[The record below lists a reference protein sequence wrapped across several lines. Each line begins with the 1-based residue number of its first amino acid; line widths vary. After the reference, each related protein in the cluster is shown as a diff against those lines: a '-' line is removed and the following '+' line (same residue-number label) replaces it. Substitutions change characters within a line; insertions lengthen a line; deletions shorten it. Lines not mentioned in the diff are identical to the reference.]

1 MNKKIDSNLRGR
13 CIAEFLGTGLI
24 IFFITGSC
32 AALKLTGANFG
43 QWEISIISGMGVTM
57 AIYISNTISGSH
69 LNPAV
74 TIALWMHSYF
84 KKRDVIPYILSQI
97 CGAFFA
103 TALIYCLY
111 YNLFI
116 NFELKHHLIKGS
128 KDWIYLASIFSTY
141 PNSYINIYQ
150 AFVIETII
158 TIIFMT
164 IIMILTDNNYNENLS
179 PLIIGLL
186 IGVIGSSVGTLTSF
200 ALNPARDFAPKL
212 FTWLIGWGNIV
223 FTGGRK
229 IPYFLIPIFGP
240 ILGANIGVF
249 SYKKY
254 IKPHLHKQE

>member
-1 MNKKIDSNLRGR
+1 MNKTTNFNLKGR

-24 IFFITGSC
+24 IFFTTGCC
-32 AALKLTGANFG
+32 AAFKLTGADFG

-57 AIYISNTISGSH
+57 AIYISNAISGSH

-74 TIALWMHSYF
+74 TIALWTHSYF
-84 KKRDVIPYILSQI
+84 KKKYVLPYIISQL

-103 TALIYCLY
+103 TGLIYCLY

-116 NFELKHHLIKGS
+116 NFEIKHHLIKGS
-128 KDWIYLASIFSTY
+128 KEWIYLSSIFSTY
-141 PNSYINIYQ
+141 PNTYISIGQ
-150 AFVIETII
+150 AFIIETII
-158 TIIFMT
+158 TTIFMT

-179 PLIIGLL
+179 PLVIGLL
-186 IGVIGSSVGTLTSF
+186 IGVIGSSVGVLTGF

-240 ILGANIGVF
+240 LLGANIGVF

-254 IKPHLHKQE
+254 IKPYLNT